1 MATKRQPSKQ
11 RRQAQN
17 QKQRAALDA
26 RRQAAASA
34 SSSASAPRAASSG
47 ARSGGGSVLSRLR
60 GATAAGRVARTGGT
74 GTPVGHRAAL
84 SAVFAAVA
92 ATVVGSFVYQV
103 PVDRSGDA
111 IATRGALI
119 AEWTLSADEVAL
131 ESPGATPE
139 EIAGSVDDWLP
150 GGTDPYLVAAWPI
163 SLGMLLPVIGT
174 ALGLRA
180 VSRRSPA
187 KVVNRTMYVALFG
200 ALLAG
205 PLLLVFLPAV
215 ISLAVAS
222 FQVRKA
228 ELAARDAAPADGVI
242 EVDEVEAADTDDE
255 VVDVDE
261 VVEVDGEAG
270 ADVDAADDVEAERP

>member
-1 MATKRQPSKQ
+1 MASKRQPSKQ
-11 RRQAQN
+11 RRQAEN
-17 QKQRAALDA
+17 QKQRAALEA
-26 RRQAAASA
+26 RRQAAAA
-34 SSSASAPRAASSG
+34 SGPSDTTHAASAG

-92 ATVVGSFVYQV
+92 ATVVGSFLYQV
-103 PVDRSGDA
+103 PVDRTGEA

-119 AEWTLSADEVAL
+119 AEWTLSAEEVAL

-139 EIAGSVDDWLP
+139 EIAGSVEDWLP

-187 KVVNRTMYVALFG
+187 KVVNRTMYVTLFG

-228 ELAARDAAPADGVI
+228 ELATRDGAPADGVI
-242 EVDEVEAADTDDE
+242 
-255 VVDVDE
+255 DVDE
-261 VVEVDGEAG
+261 VAA
-270 ADVDAADDVEAERP
+270 ADVEDADADADAEAERP